1 MHYTWPVLL
10 GQWLLLVHLS
20 ALLRKYTFWLRQERS
35 KWQSLSV
42 CPSLCRKVV
51 LSSQFSSFWTLNHN
65 KDFRM
70 TSQWLHDDLT
80 TQSTQNALREHSK
93 STQRAKE
100 QPDFVIPSEPNHFV
114 LFVRLGVL
122 SIVCTAKIITQP
134 NLA

>member
-70 TSQWLHDDLT
+70 TSGWLQDYFSMTSGWLHNDFMMISQLR
-80 TQSTQNALREHSK
+80 ALRTHSE
-93 STQRAKE
+93 STQRALRE
-100 QPDFVIPSEPNHFV
+100 QKSNQTLSYHRSLITSSC
-114 LFVRLGVL
+114 LLG
-122 SIVCTAKIITQP
+122 
-134 NLA
+134 